1 MKGRVYL
8 IGMGMGNPETLTA
21 EASAAIEECDLLL
34 GATRLVEPYIHSGKE
49 LAPLIACLLYTSRQ
63 PPGRQRGR
71 QNHRRPLLRLLL
83 RGQGLLSILAAG
95 R

>member
-34 GATRLVEPYIHSGKE
+34 GATRLVEPYIMGE
-49 LAPLIACLLYTSRQ
+49 
-63 PPGRQRGR
+63 
-71 QNHRRPLLRLLL
+71 RRL
-83 RGQGLLSILAAG
+83 
-95 R
+95 